1 MTVTLAVFWLSGSA
15 AWANGLNGLKGT
27 TQGILH
33 TTQCQHFCKGVLTGS
48 FSELTI
54 SVVSYRLSYALFVL
68 LLSRFHFV
76 GLFSVNFAFIVL
88 QIGSS
93 LKSISS
99 SSTSGGGGG
108 CSSVSSGCGGCSSGG
123 GGGGGDSGSSSV
135 LEARFKQ
142 RYVLRI
148 QQISGV
154 QFLETVVLGGALILM
169 LPLML
174 PSFFMQ

>member
-1 MTVTLAVFWLSGSA
+1 
-15 AWANGLNGLKGT
+15 
-27 TQGILH
+27 
-33 TTQCQHFCKGVLTGS
+33 
-48 FSELTI
+48 
-54 SVVSYRLSYALFVL
+54 
-68 LLSRFHFV
+68 
-76 GLFSVNFAFIVL
+76 VNFAFIVL